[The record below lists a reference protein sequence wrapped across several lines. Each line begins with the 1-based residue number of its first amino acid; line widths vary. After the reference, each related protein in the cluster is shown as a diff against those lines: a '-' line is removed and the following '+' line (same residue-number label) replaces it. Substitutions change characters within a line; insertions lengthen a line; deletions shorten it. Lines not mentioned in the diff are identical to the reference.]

1 MRRLCIYSVWFFN
14 SYWSHWQDG
23 CLYTTTCLQKTTF
36 VATAGINIRLVN
48 IPGHSGFQGNIE
60 ADKYAKEIA
69 YKIHKGYMS
78 APINVS
84 VKTAFSLSRDIAM
97 RSWQRMWDNETSG
110 RYTHNLIPSVDSKVL
125 FPLSQNVG
133 ISYCRL
139 LLHDSMLQDDSF
151 RTGTSDSSVCE
162 CGSGKETTDHN
173 RIFFLKKTQ
182 PTNDEI
188 SGIPGILLHCST
200 YRKQREEMVDQL
212 LPLCDKDDQVLD
224 ISETLLLA
232 PQPDN
237 ISRGCSRI
245 IKELLFEFISST
257 SRKL

>member
-1 MRRLCIYSVWFFN
+1 MILICFNEAVIAIWTGHQARQGDYENNNNFLFTPHAFKRLHSFCK
-14 SYWSHWQDG
+14 Q
-23 CLYTTTCLQKTTF
+23 L
-36 VATAGINIRLVN
+36 ATAGINIRLVN

-125 FPLSQNVG
+125 FPLSRNVG

-162 CGSGKETTDHN
+162 CGSGKETTEHY
-173 RIFFLKKTQ
+173 
-182 PTNDEI
+182 
-188 SGIPGILLHCST
+188 LLHCST

-212 LPLCDKDDQVLD
+212 LQLCDKDDQVLD